1 MKSIK
6 IILFALFSFSG
17 CTKNTNIAMPIV
29 TDTLKTVNTGPVDTL
44 TYLALGDSYTIGEAV
59 SQNESFPYQ
68 LTFLLNSDFRYNNTP
83 FGVSEPRII
92 ATTGWTTDDLIN
104 AINISNVLGKKFSFV
119 TLLIGVND
127 QFQNKSQANYQVKF
141 EQVLKTA
148 IDLANGDVTKVFVLS
163 IPDYGVTPFAAGQ
176 DNIIGPKID
185 QFNSINM
192 AISNKLGVH
201 YLNITEISRQ
211 AAANPA
217 LIAPD
222 GLHPSALMY
231 KMWMQQLEPIIA
243 TEYKK

>member
-1 MKSIK
+1 MRSIQ
-6 IILFALFSFSG
+6 IILFALISFSG
-17 CTKNTNIAMPIV
+17 CNKNINNAMPII
-29 TDTLKTVNTGPVDTL
+29 TDTLKTVKRGPVDTL

-59 SQNESFPYQ
+59 SQNNSFPYQ
-68 LTFLLNSDFRYNNTP
+68 LTFLLNSDFQYNSIP
-83 FGVSEPRII
+83 FGVSNPRII
-92 ATTGWTTDDLIN
+92 ATTGWTTDNLID
-104 AINISNVLGKKFSFV
+104 AINISNVIGKKYSFV

-127 QFQNKSQANYQVKF
+127 EFQNKSQANYQVKF

-148 IDLANGDVTKVFVLS
+148 ISLAGDDVSKVFVLS

-185 QFNSINM
+185 QFNAINM

-217 LIAPD
+217 LVAPD

-231 KMWMQQLEPIIA
+231 KMWMQQLEPIVA
-243 TEYKK
+243 GEYKK